1 MFVYEFVGDLAKY
14 DLPDLLS
21 EDGEV
26 VQAGWK
32 ATELLNFLLRRSME
46 GFRSMSKA
54 EQEEVEL
61 LLKRVFDPTGTV
73 FAGRQAVH
81 VAVDVWH

>member
-26 VQAGWK
+26 VQASWK
-32 ATELLNFLLRRSME
+32 ATELLRRSME

-81 VAVDVWH
+81 VAVDVCH